1 MKRLFTP
8 EEAEITLGLS
18 MRPEPPPPIA
28 ERLGREAGT
37 LAETLESMAKKGL
50 IFRSSKGGV
59 NYYMAAQFVVGIWEY
74 HHNDLDEELIKD
86 VNEYMPTLMKKS
98 WLRTETKQLRV
109 VPVAKS
115 VSAEMGV
122 MPFEAAEAIIN
133 KQSKIIVSPCICRK
147 EQKMI
152 GKGCD
157 RLEEA
162 CLVFGAGAYYY
173 EQNGLGREID
183 KQEALDLVKQGVVD
197 PAKVVRGGISLVME
211 GRRVFEHLTVNENI
225 LVGSITRKDGSQN
238 IRRDQALM
246 YDHFPRLARVTNRL
260 AGYCSGGEQQMIA
273 IARALM
279 SAPKMLMLDEPSLG
293 LAPLLVKEIFEEIKR
308 INQEMDTTLLIV
320 EQNAKIALEISTYAY
335 IMESGKIVLE
345 GPSEELKNN
354 PDVKEFYMGVTQ
366 GGGRK
371 SFKEV
376 KSYKRRKRW
385 M

>member
-1 MKRLFTP
+1 
-8 EEAEITLGLS
+8 
-18 MRPEPPPPIA
+18 
-28 ERLGREAGT
+28 
-37 LAETLESMAKKGL
+37 
-50 IFRSSKGGV
+50 
-59 NYYMAAQFVVGIWEY
+59 
-74 HHNDLDEELIKD
+74 
-86 VNEYMPTLMKKS
+86 
-98 WLRTETKQLRV
+98 
-109 VPVAKS
+109 
-115 VSAEMGV
+115 
-122 MPFEAAEAIIN
+122 
-133 KQSKIIVSPCICRK
+133 
-147 EQKMI
+147 
-152 GKGCD
+152 
-157 RLEEA
+157 
-162 CLVFGAGAYYY
+162 
-173 EQNGLGREID
+173 
-183 KQEALDLVKQGVVD
+183 
-197 PAKVVRGGISLVME
+197 
-211 GRRVFEHLTVNENI
+211 
-225 LVGSITRKDGSQN
+225 
-238 IRRDQALM
+238 M

-293 LAPLLVKEIFEEIKR
+293 LAPLLVKEIFDNIVR

-345 GPSEELKNN
+345 GPSQELKNN